1 MKTILLA
8 TILFL
13 TMLAGLAVAE
23 CDRCSDSRNACTG
36 DSESEI
42 LSKCG
47 SPTRSVDHVNAF
59 GVVVATTHY
68 YDLGP
73 GKFIRAFTFRSGKLI
88 QIGTGGR

>member
-1 MKTILLA
+1 MKTMLLA
-8 TILFL
+8 TILVL
-13 TMLAGLAVAE
+13 TMLAGLTAAE

-36 DSESEI
+36 DAESEV

-47 SPTRSVDHVNAF
+47 SPTRSVDHVNVF

-73 GKFIRAFTFRSGKLI
+73 GKFIRAFTFQNSRLI
-88 QIGTGGR
+88 EISTGGR